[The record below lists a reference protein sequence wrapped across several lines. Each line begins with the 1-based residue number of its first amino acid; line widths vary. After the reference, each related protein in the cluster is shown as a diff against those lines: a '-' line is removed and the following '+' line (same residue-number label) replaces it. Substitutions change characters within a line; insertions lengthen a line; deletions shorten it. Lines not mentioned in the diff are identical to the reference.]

1 MTKEF
6 KLLMISMPNF
16 ISYET
21 PPVERQEGFNPEN
34 KGIPVGSLSEDEAK
48 EYAEE
53 MKEAFLS
60 HWELKSK
67 E

>member
-6 KLLMISMPNF
+6 KLQMISMPNF
-16 ISYET
+16 INYEM
-21 PPVERQEGFNPEN
+21 PPVKRQDGFKPEGNA
-34 KGIPVGSLSEDEAK
+34 IPVGSLSEDEAK

-60 HWELKSK
+60 HWAKKSK